1 MDSIKKVHSHP
12 HGFPQCKDFLDK
24 YPQWTHVDAASTAT
38 AAELVAKEGSVENGA
53 IASTVA
59 ANYYNLQVL
68 ATGIELN
75 PRNYTRF
82 VVITAKDSAGQV
94 AAVEEAYTRASCGAG
109 CCAAATNDIA
119 KASLVFIAKN
129 KSGALYECL
138 GVFHE
143 KNLNMT
149 RLESRPIMGEPWRYM
164 FYADLQLPEGGKEVL
179 DAAVI
184 ALKSKAED
192 VRLLGVYKERSV

>member
-1 MDSIKKVHSHP
+1 M
-12 HGFPQCKDFLDK
+12 
-24 YPQWTHVDAASTAT
+24 
-38 AAELVAKEGSVENGA
+38 
-53 IASTVA
+53 
-59 ANYYNLQVL
+59 
-68 ATGIELN
+68 
-75 PRNYTRF
+75 
-82 VVITAKDSAGQV
+82 
-94 AAVEEAYTRASCGAG
+94 
-109 CCAAATNDIA
+109 
-119 KASLVFIAKN
+119 VFIAKN